1 MIHRTL
7 RHLGAL
13 ALLLAALPGQ
23 AQQIRLDPLPDA
35 GPAEVEEARPVV
47 PQQPAGPRLHVQGAS
62 PESRP
67 ATTADVLLPLRALEP
82 QPGRVTSYRMEGDA
96 PQAGFVLFLPQD
108 FDGATLQIATQS
120 SINVLPDRSQIRV
133 FVNGRAIGTAT
144 LENFDSVR
152 AVSLPVPPGLLK
164 AGRNLVRI
172 EARQTHRVFCG
183 ADASFSL
190 WTDIA
195 LDQSG
200 VRLGSQS
207 FDTNPLGFLAAVA
220 AQAARGQAL
229 RVHGTGSADRA
240 ATVAPVIAQVE
251 VAFGGTPPR
260 VSFEDYYSVGTTP
273 PALARVA
280 ELPPGTSPPDGYE
293 FRSGGDG
300 AIVMAVDPTAYE
312 RLAEVLAEAVPQN
325 GTEQGLPDL
334 PPGRYV
340 TFGELGFDGLQGHG
354 RYIREGAEFRLPWD
368 WLLLASQRAELALNY
383 RFDTGLPEGA
393 LLLVKVN
400 GTTVQLLPLDDP
412 ETAGQTLPMLP
423 IRFRASLLQP
433 GVNRVDFEALVPG
446 DPPDQACEPRANP
459 VFEVLDS
466 TQIFVPDSPL
476 MSRPGLG
483 RTLAHLRQ
491 EGLAI
496 SENAKQ
502 TLPAGLLLQLA
513 AVFRGHQGTERA
525 PSGLDPQLTLATPAD
540 LGLIE
545 GPLADRYSADL
556 LHALTRV
563 SAPAVATAPV
573 AAWDRVN
580 EGNWLSALLRLDRI
594 AALPDRLREGVTSM
608 WRGDEPD
615 LPEWLAD
622 RSAQALLFQPDM
634 SRPDRV
640 WLVVGPRAMPETIV
654 ESLAAT
660 HRHIDGPMGQVS
672 VLTGEGIWDS
682 WVSPDQPLQLHEPLT
697 LANARAVAG
706 NYATTRPQDYVLVL
720 ITITLCSAFVAML
733 IAILMRRRR
742 P

>member
-1 MIHRTL
+1 MTL
-7 RHLGAL
+7 WSLSVLAFFLATTPAL
-13 ALLLAALPGQ
+13 
-23 AQQIRLDPLPDA
+23 AQQIRLDWLPNA
-35 GPAEVEEARPVV
+35 GGPTEVEEASPVA
-47 PQQPAGPRLHVQGAS
+47 PQTSSGPRLHLHVQGENLSHARA
-62 PESRP
+62 P
-67 ATTADVLLPLRALEP
+67 TADVLLPLRALEP

-190 WTDIA
+190 WTDIV

-229 RVHGTGSADRA
+229 RVHGTGSAEL
-240 ATVAPVIAQVE
+240 ATTIAPVIAQVE
-251 VAFGGTPPR
+251 GVFGGTPPR
-260 VSFEDYYSVGTTP
+260 ISFEDYYSVGTTP

-280 ELPPGTSPPDGYE
+280 ELPPGTSPPGGYE
-293 FRSGGDG
+293 FRRGSDG
-300 AIVMAVDPTAYE
+300 AIVMAVDPSAYE

-446 DPPDQACEPRANP
+446 DPPDRACEPRANP

-491 EGLAI
+491 EGLSI
-496 SENAKQ
+496 SESAKQ

-540 LGLIE
+540 LGLVE

-556 LHALTRV
+556 MRALTRV
-563 SAPAVATAPV
+563 SAPAMTPPATA
-573 AAWDRVN
+573 WDLGSD
-580 EGNWLSALLRLDRI
+580 GNWLSALLRIDQVLT
-594 AALPDRLREGVTSM
+594 LPDRLREGVSSM
-608 WRGDEPD
+608 WHGDEPD

-660 HRHIDGPMGQVS
+660 HRRVDGPKGQVS
-672 VLTGEGIWDS
+672 VLTGEGNWDS
-682 WVSPDQPLQLHEPLT
+682 WVSPDRPLRLHEPLT

-733 IAILMRRRR
+733 ITILMRRRR

>member
-1 MIHRTL
+1 MIHPVL

-13 ALLLAALPGQ
+13 VLLLAALPGQ

-35 GPAEVEEARPVV
+35 GPAEVEETRPAL
-47 PQQPAGPRLHVQGAS
+47 PQQPAGPRLHVQGS
-62 PESRP
+62 GTTPRP
-67 ATTADVLLPLRALEP
+67 AAPTDVLLPLRALDP

-133 FVNGRAIGTAT
+133 FVNDRAIGTAT
-144 LENFDSVR
+144 LENFDRVR
-152 AVSLPVPPGLLK
+152 AVSLPVPPRLLK

-207 FDTNPLGFLAAVA
+207 FDANPLGFLAAVA

-229 RVHGTGSADRA
+229 RVHGTSSAERA

-251 VAFGGTPPR
+251 GVFGGTPPR
-260 VSFEDYYSVGTTP
+260 IRFEDYYSVGTTP

-280 ELPPGTSPPDGYE
+280 ELPPGTSPPGGYE
-293 FRSGGDG
+293 FRRSGDG
-300 AIVMAVDPTAYE
+300 AIVLAVDATAYDS
-312 RLAEVLAEAVPQN
+312 LAEVLSEAVPQN
-325 GTEQGLPDL
+325 GTEQGLPNL
-334 PPGRYV
+334 APGRSV
-340 TFGELGFDGLQGHG
+340 SFGELGLGTLQGHG

-368 WLLLASQRAELALNY
+368 WLLLASQRAELSLNY

-412 ETAGQTLPMLP
+412 ETAGQTLPPLS
-423 IRFRASLLQP
+423 IRFRASLLKP
-433 GVNRVDFEALVPG
+433 GVNRVDFEALLPG

-476 MSRPGLG
+476 MSQPGIE
-483 RTLAHLRQ
+483 RTMAHLTQ
-491 EGLAI
+491 DDLTI
-496 SENAKQ
+496 SNSAKQ
-502 TLPAGLLLQLA
+502 TLPAGLLLQLT
-513 AVFRGHQGTERA
+513 AVFQDQQVIERA
-525 PSGLDPQLTLATPAD
+525 PSSLEPQLTLATPAD
-540 LGLIE
+540 LGLIQ
-545 GPLADRYSADL
+545 GPLADFYSADL
-556 LHALTRV
+556 MRTLTRV
-563 SAPAVATAPV
+563 SAPTMSPPATT
-573 AAWDRVN
+573 WDLGSD
-580 EGNWLSALLRLDRI
+580 GNWLSALLQIDQI
-594 AALPDRLREGVTSM
+594 FTLPGRLREGVTSM
-608 WRGDEPD
+608 WRGDEPS
-615 LPEWLAD
+615 LPEWLAG
-622 RSAQALLFQPDM
+622 RSAQALLLQPDM
-634 SRPDRV
+634 SEPDRL

-660 HRHIDGPMGQVS
+660 HHGVDGPRGQVS
-672 VLTGEGIWDS
+672 VLTREGVWES
-682 WVSPDQPLQLHEPLT
+682 WISPDRPLRLHEPLT
-697 LANARAVAG
+697 LVNARAVAG
-706 NYATTRPQDYVLVL
+706 NYATTRPQDYVLVF
-720 ITITLCSAFVAML
+720 IAITLCSAVIGML
-733 IAILMRRRR
+733 IVILMRRRH